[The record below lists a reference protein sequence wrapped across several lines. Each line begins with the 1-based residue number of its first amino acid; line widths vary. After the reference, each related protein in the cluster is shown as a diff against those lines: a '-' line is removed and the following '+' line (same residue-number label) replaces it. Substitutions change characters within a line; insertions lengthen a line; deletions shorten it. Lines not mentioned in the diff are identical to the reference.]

1 MKRIA
6 FLLISLLM
14 VNTLFAGKTNVEG
27 RWLIT
32 KAENNGKVSS
42 PYQTVIFGKDGMLAM
57 MDVPIGTWKMKGDKL
72 NLVSEMFEKK
82 DEDYKILRAGKN
94 EIVLKS
100 NTQTLYL
107 KRLDDAKVR
116 ADNEASGLMGKWQ
129 VNGDYPEMIRMLDF
143 QLPDQLSIVETETG
157 MSSTYGGNWI
167 YQPKDGSVILIVLGT
182 PLRGKYD
189 VLINGEQLLLKNDQ
203 ITLTGKPAQSMSEL
217 IHLDFTEDDFYDAD
231 GNYKYDDAADKLP
244 WQDVYTVIQNLA
256 KYKSLVY
263 KYTNVNPDTQ
273 IPETKTLTAE
283 VKYDDINGGVCVDYI
298 FNGYDK
304 NHLPED
310 TQLPPNCYNDG
321 GYNDL
326 FPYKGDTYRVGKAEQ
341 ITVPAGTFDC
351 VVVDVVGDFD
361 SAARLWMVKDQPG
374 VIAKIIQEKKGDFG
388 FYKVFE
394 LEKLTE

>member
-1 MKRIA
+1 MKKIT
-6 FLLISLLM
+6 LLLTVLITF
-14 VNTLFAGKTNVEG
+14 NTVFAGKVNVTG
-27 RWLIT
+27 KWLIT
-32 KAENNGKVSS
+32 KIENKEGAQS
-42 PYQTVIFGKDGMLAM
+42 PYQTMSFNEDGTLLIMGM
-57 MDVPIGTWKMKGDKL
+57 PIGTWNLKDKKI
-72 NLVSEMFEKK
+72 NIVSKLFEKT
-82 DEDYKILRAGKN
+82 DEDYKILKSDKN
-94 EIVLKS
+94 SLVMKS
-100 NTQTLYL
+100 GSQTLYL

-129 VNGDYPEMIRMLDF
+129 VNGDYPEMTRVLDF

-189 VLINGEQLLLKNDQ
+189 VSINGEQLLLKNDQ

-304 NHLPED
+304 NNLPED

-326 FPYKGDTYRVGKAEQ
+326 FPYKGDTYRVGKTEQ